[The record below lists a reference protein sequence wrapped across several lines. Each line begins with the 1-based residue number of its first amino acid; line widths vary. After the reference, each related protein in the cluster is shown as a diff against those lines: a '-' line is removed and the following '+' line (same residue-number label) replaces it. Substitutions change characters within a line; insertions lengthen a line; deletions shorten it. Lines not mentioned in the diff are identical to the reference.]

1 MLLNLLRFSKNLLS
15 SSSLRFHIKIY
26 HLYIETI
33 QAAPVLAFLK
43 IRCLPHP
50 CKYMHK
56 GEQILSESEIG
67 LLGIG
72 LDFAPIQQKIN
83 EPELRR
89 DFQEFCRR
97 IKIKWNFS
105 GFPSLKVESA

>member
-1 MLLNLLRFSKNLLS
+1 
-15 SSSLRFHIKIY
+15 
-26 HLYIETI
+26 
-33 QAAPVLAFLK
+33 
-43 IRCLPHP
+43 
-50 CKYMHK
+50 MHK

-105 GFPSLKVESA
+105 GFPSLKVESAWKAPMEHPNLEVFLSQVEEGHFKLTDRPMKYSDLRK